1 MLPAGTYNVKYQ
13 EDMAIVRTK
22 LQWGLVALLVVVI
35 AIIPFFVSGAVLSF
49 LIMIACTIVAV
60 HGLNIL
66 TGYCGQIS
74 LGHSAFIAVGAYASG
89 ILTTRLGFPFWVTL
103 PLAGIA
109 AGLVGMVFGA
119 PSLRVKGFYLCI
131 TTLAAQFIIIWVIMN
146 TESWTQGTR
155 TLFVPPPTIGGFVF
169 DTDMRY
175 YFLAMGVAG
184 LATLLAKNLARTG
197 MGRAFIA
204 IRDNDIAAEGM
215 GINIYYYKMLAFF
228 IGCFFAGVSGSL
240 YGHYVMGISIEYYT
254 LMDSIWYLGMLI
266 VGGMGSAL
274 GVILGVVVIR
284 GLWELV
290 MRFGP
295 LAVGVL
301 PMIGPEFSAAIGMF
315 LIGLV
320 IMLFLVFEPRG
331 MAHRWEIFK
340 ARYRLFPFPY

>member
-1 MLPAGTYNVKYQ
+1 MLPAGTYNVNYQ

-22 LQWGLVALLVVVI
+22 LQWSLVALLIVVM
-35 AIIPFFVSGAVLSF
+35 AIIPFFVSKAVLGF
-49 LIMIACTIVAV
+49 FIMIACTIVAV

-74 LGHSAFIAVGAYASG
+74 MGHSAFIAVGAYASG
-89 ILTTRLGFPFWVTL
+89 ILTTRFGFPFWVAL

-119 PSLRVKGFYLCI
+119 PSLRVKGFYLCL

-155 TLFVPPPTIGGFVF
+155 TLFVPPPSVGGFVF
-169 DTDMRY
+169 DTEMRY
-175 YFLAMGVAG
+175 YFLAMVVAG
-184 LATLLAKNLARTG
+184 VVTFFVKNLARTG
-197 MGRAFIA
+197 VGRAFIA
-204 IRDNDIAAEGM
+204 IRDNDIAAEGI
-215 GINIYYYKMLAFF
+215 GINVYYYKMLAFF
-228 IGCFFAGVSGSL
+228 IGCFLAGVSGSL
-240 YGHYVMGISIEYYT
+240 YGHYLLGISIDYYT
-254 LMDSIWYLGMLI
+254 LTDSIWYLGMLI

-274 GVILGVVVIR
+274 GVILGVIVIK
-284 GLWELV
+284 GLSELV
-290 MRFGP
+290 LRFAP
-295 LAVGVL
+295 LASGAL
-301 PMIGPEFSAAIGMF
+301 PILGPEFSAAIGMF
-315 LIGLV
+315 IVGLV